1 MQPNPAKLQHCS
13 RSKVG
18 PWCIRFQ
25 HCLTQ
30 RWLCNIQLIKMLKSQ
45 RDLWLGHRLLPWL
58 QHHSSLTGL
67 TIRLS
72 YLSAAHYTPTTLAC
86 SPGGRRMR
94 LLTPG
99 RRRWSPPCPLV
110 WGGWSINS
118 MPSTPDSPMFWS
130 RRPSNDG
137 GMSRDSS
144 WISLVAVA
152 ARRQWSWLFFTVT
165 LNLLSHTN
173 DKYQMRVPARDGGTT
188 WCGESAGYNLF
199 SLWFWPFGGDK
210 SHSHG

>member
-1 MQPNPAKLQHCS
+1 MQPNPAKLQHCL

-137 GMSRDSS
+137 GHEQRLFLDITRCSS
-144 WISLVAVA
+144 SSQAVV
-152 ARRQWSWLFFTVT
+152 LTV
-165 LNLLSHTN
+165 LHCYS
-173 DKYQMRVPARDGGTT
+173 QPPFP
-188 WCGESAGYNLF
+188 YN
-199 SLWFWPFGGDK
+199 W
-210 SHSHG
+210 